1 MLTCIES
8 VELREESEKGDLEE
22 KKNLGVPSVAVQPAC
37 QVPCFVLCFFSF
49 GKFSCRVCLV
59 DG

>member
-22 KKNLGVPSVAVQPAC
+22 KKNLGVPSVALQPAC
-37 QVPCFVLCFFSF
+37 QVVELSPSSY
-49 GKFSCRVCLV
+49 K
-59 DG
+59 